1 MSKKLN
7 EETIFNELK
16 QGSSF
21 FRSPEPISPQTSQVV
36 ETNNQ
41 INKNRTEYP
50 SVLPDDRTVV
60 RKSIRRTVRH
70 PFEIYEDQLDD
81 LRRLKAMLVLDGA
94 PSVSMSEMVREALD
108 NFIKKEKSS

>member
-21 FRSPEPISPQTSQVV
+21 FRSPEHVSPPSSQII
-36 ETNNQ
+36 EKQNQTNN
-41 INKNRTEYP
+41 IRTEHP
-50 SVLPDDRTVV
+50 SVLPDERTSV
-60 RKSIRRTVRH
+60 RKTVRRTVRH
-70 PFEIYEDQLDD
+70 PFEIYEDQLDE
-81 LRRLKAMLVLDGA
+81 LRRLKAMLVLDGF

-108 NFIKKEKSS
+108 SFIEKKKSS

>member
-21 FRSPEPISPQTSQVV
+21 FRSSETTSPQTSQSV
-36 ETNNQ
+36 EVGNQTNN
-41 INKNRTEYP
+41 NRTEYP
-50 SVLPDDRTVV
+50 SVLPDERTSV
-60 RKSIRRTVRH
+60 RKAIRRTVRH